1 MRSVPLLAVAFIVFG
16 CQGSKEASSSAAPSA
31 PDTAAAAEPQA
42 AAAEPQA
49 AAPEPQEV
57 TEDAAGTEPP
67 SDSPADDGVLVAKVQ
82 GLTQIKAVE
91 RTDTGIQITFI
102 LEQAVTVTDKSTP
115 QEVSDAMMFATFYTA
130 PLLYKDLPEVD
141 GLAHVFKYKKATIGT
156 IKMTR
161 ASFESLNYDEAMAGV
176 TDKAAKRPVYRKL
189 LSGLPDGAVQIDKK
203 YKP

>member
-1 MRSVPLLAVAFIVFG
+1 MRSVPLLAVAFIVLG
-16 CQGSKEASSSAAPSA
+16 CQGSKEASSSAAPSVS
-31 PDTAAAAEPQA
+31 DTAAAAEPQEA
-42 AAAEPQA
+42 
-49 AAPEPQEV
+49 
-57 TEDAAGTEPP
+57 TEDSAGTEPP
-67 SDSPADDGVLVAKVQ
+67 SDSPADDGVLVVKVQ
-82 GLTQIKAVE
+82 GLTQINAVE

-115 QEVSDAMMFATFYTA
+115 QEVTDAMMFATFYTA

-141 GLAHVFKYKKATIGT
+141 GLAQVFKYKGDTVGT

-161 ASFESLNYDEAMAGV
+161 ASFQSLNYDEAMARV

>member
-1 MRSVPLLAVAFIVFG
+1 MWIGPLLAVAFIVLG

-31 PDTAAAAEPQA
+31 TEDAPDTTAAAEPKAETAEPQA
-42 AAAEPQA
+42 A
-49 AAPEPQEV
+49 
-57 TEDAAGTEPP
+57 TEDSAESEPA
-67 SDSPADDGVLVAKVQ
+67 SDTPADDGALVAKVR
-82 GLTQIKAVE
+82 GLTQISAVE
-91 RTDTGIQITFI
+91 QTDAGIQITFI
-102 LEQAVTVTDKSTP
+102 LEQAVTVNDKSTP

-130 PLLYKDLPEVD
+130 PLLYGDLPEVD